1 MCILLCLTGKNTKF
15 AELVKKLQNIM
26 DKISNNILSGEHK
39 LLIHAVEQSANSVV
53 ITDAKGDIIYV
64 NNKFV
69 SVSGYSRDEVIG
81 KNTSILKSGM
91 QDNAFYKDL
100 WDKISNGKQWQGHFH
115 NVRKNGEY
123 FWEYATITPVFDEN
137 GSITHYLAIKEDITK
152 RKEAEDELQKARE
165 EIINTYKSK
174 LEFLSVMSHEIRN
187 PLNAIIGVSN
197 LLMSYST
204 DDDQKQTL
212 EALNFA
218 SDSLLTL
225 IDDILDY
232 SKFEA
237 GKFEIE
243 KIPFDITDIINK
255 IVETW
260 RPKAKEKGIRIET
273 VFEGVHQNIIGDPGR
288 IAQVLNN
295 LISNA
300 VKFTSEGSVI
310 IGTKAKKIADNEV
323 FLELTVKDSGL
334 GIRPEKLKGLFVP
347 FFQGGADISRKY
359 GGSGLGLAIVKKI
372 IEHHGGKITVS
383 SEAGKGTL
391 FTISMNSKI
400 ALHHKK
406 KDNTK
411 EAENIHLSGVR
422 VLLIEDNVM
431 NIMLTRKWL
440 KKWGAVVRIAE
451 TGKVAVG
458 ILNKSIFDIALV
470 DLRMPD
476 MDGFEIVAKI
486 RKSVLN
492 KNIPLIAL
500 TASVDEDINKKALDN
515 QMNALVVKPFNPKK
529 LLNTIFSKLQRKP
542 DEQKIKTD
550 ESITENI
557 GRKALVFPRDKNFG
571 KLIPT
576 IIKKYDNSVRN
587 EFSEEEL
594 ESIISFLEV
603 NHFYE
608 EKESFYEWVRISASI
623 HDSASDLFLKNLK
636 KENLDPFFKLLKQ
649 KYQGN

>member
-1 MCILLCLTGKNTKF
+1 MCILLRLTGKNAKF
-15 AELVKKLQNIM
+15 AEPVKKLQNIM

-53 ITDAKGDIIYV
+53 ITDEKGDIIYV
-64 NNKFV
+64 NNKFI
-69 SVSGYSRDEVIG
+69 SVSGYSRDEVVG
-81 KNTSILKSGM
+81 KNTRILKSGV

-100 WDKISNGKQWQGHFH
+100 WDKISNGKQWQGQFH

-197 LLMSYST
+197 LLMSDST

-243 KIPFDITDIINK
+243 KIPFDITDVINK

-260 RPKAKEKGIRIET
+260 RPKAKEKGLRIET

-310 IGTKAKKIADNEV
+310 IGAKAKMISENEIQ
-323 FLELTVKDSGL
+323 LELTVKDSGL

-372 IEHHGGKITVS
+372 IEHHGGKISVS

-391 FTISMNSKI
+391 FTISMKSKV
-400 ALHHKK
+400 ALHLKK

-411 EAENIHLSGVR
+411 EADNIHLSGVR

-476 MDGFEIVAKI
+476 MDGFEIAAKI

-515 QMNALVVKPFNPKK
+515 QMNALIVKPFNPKK

-557 GRKALVFPRDKNFG
+557 GTKALIFHRDKNFN

-576 IIKKYDNSVRN
+576 IIEKYDNSVRS

-594 ESIISFLEV
+594 DSIISFLEV

-636 KENLDPFFKLLKQ
+636 KENLDHFFKLLKQ
-649 KYQGN
+649 KYQEN